1 MTVSDLSKFTRP
13 KCPIFQNANRLLKIM
28 SRTFLHQVVGFFG
41 FSIAE
46 PANAFDAGR
55 DIFSNH
61 LMLFE
66 VVGAP
71 QCLFRPRGGNLHI
84 GSANY

>member
-1 MTVSDLSKFTRP
+1 
-13 KCPIFQNANRLLKIM
+13 
-28 SRTFLHQVVGFFG
+28 
-41 FSIAE
+41 
-46 PANAFDAGR
+46 
-55 DIFSNH
+55 